1 VGAQKISPY
10 QGMEFIPTIEHKL
23 TRVSHIK
30 HAVKK
35 FVGQELDPSKSFAS
49 QRVGAIR
56 VIQNLVS
63 YSIVDFS
70 TC

>member
-1 VGAQKISPY
+1 MG
-10 QGMEFIPTIEHKL
+10 FIPTVEHKL
-23 TRVSHIK
+23 ITRVYIK

-35 FVGQELDPSKSFAS
+35 LVSQELDPSTSFAS

-63 YSIVDFS
+63 ILYCRFFNMLTI
-70 TC
+70 C